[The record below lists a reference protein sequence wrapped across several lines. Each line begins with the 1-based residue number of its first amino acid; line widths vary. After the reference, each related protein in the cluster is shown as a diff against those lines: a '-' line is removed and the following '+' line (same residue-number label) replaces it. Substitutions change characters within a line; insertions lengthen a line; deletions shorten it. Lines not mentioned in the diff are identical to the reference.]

1 MNIVVNSN
9 ENVICW
15 VLCSMIVLWYVL
27 LRNDSQIRNIA
38 VGSWYYIFY
47 IYMTVNVNAQDTLNI
62 LYLLLS
68 FISRG
73 VVHV

>member
-1 MNIVVNSN
+1 MLTPMRL
-9 ENVICW
+9 ICW
-15 VLCSMIVLWYVL
+15 MLCSMIVLGCVCVL
-27 LRNDSQIRNIA
+27 LGIDSHIRDLA
-38 VGSWYYIFY
+38 LGSWNYIFH
-47 IYMTVNVNAQDTLNI
+47 IYLTVDVSAQDTLNI